1 MHELGVVFHV
11 IDEVEELAKQNDV
24 KHINSVTL
32 QIETVTG
39 IIPGYLTDCFNW
51 AVSKHELMTDC
62 KLKIEKI
69 EAITHCNA
77 CGKDYNTIVYGKT
90 CPHCKSEDTYLLQG
104 NEFMIKEMEV
114 I

>member
-11 IDEVEELAKQNDV
+11 IDQIEDIAKENNV

-32 QIETVTG
+32 QIGTVTG
-39 IIPGYLTDCFNW
+39 IVPSYLEDCWNW
-51 AVSKHELMTDC
+51 AVSKHEVTTDC

-69 EAITHCNA
+69 EAITHCED

-90 CPHCKSEDTYLLQG
+90 CPHCQSPNTYLLQG

-114 I
+114 V